1 LKEYCLTMMELELRI
16 SFDCCGCTHPV
27 NVKLHCT
34 GKGLASEERKTVA
47 VVKIPCPT
55 CGLINDLLF
64 EPTGK
69 VRKVKPAC
77 QQRTL
82 PTFSIN

>member
-1 LKEYCLTMMELELRI
+1 MMELELCLN
-16 SFDCCGCTHPV
+16 FDCCGCSHPV
-27 NVKLHCT
+27 SVKLRCS
-34 GKGLASEERKTVA
+34 GKGLASQERQMVA

-69 VRKVKPAC
+69 VRKVKPSHH
-77 QQRTL
+77 QRPVPEPSL
-82 PTFSIN
+82 N